1 MKNNALIAEFMG
13 AKPGAIE
20 GSYEY
25 EYNYYPTRGLVFVSA
40 MQYHCKWDWL
50 MFVVEKIE
58 GLGYAVEICQN
69 DVDVIEHE
77 SKSNLIRFIRISGS
91 NKLDTVYKVVIKF
104 IKWYNKELVDRE
116 KEN

>member
-40 MQYHCKWDWL
+40 MQYHCNIWCKFYL
-50 MFVVEKIE
+50 MI
-58 GLGYAVEICQN
+58 
-69 DVDVIEHE
+69 
-77 SKSNLIRFIRISGS
+77 
-91 NKLDTVYKVVIKF
+91 
-104 IKWYNKELVDRE
+104 
-116 KEN
+116 